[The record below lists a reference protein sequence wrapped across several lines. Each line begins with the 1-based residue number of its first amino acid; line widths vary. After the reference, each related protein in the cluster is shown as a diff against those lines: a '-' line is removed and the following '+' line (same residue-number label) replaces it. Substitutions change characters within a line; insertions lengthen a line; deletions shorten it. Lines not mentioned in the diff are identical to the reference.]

1 MSRFARFL
9 DALYES
15 RMRQAARVVREHSHF
30 RAEAEDYGRRRDKM
44 MAEETAEAR
53 SQETAQPGMRLAPGS
68 AS

>member
-1 MSRFARFL
+1 MSRFARIL

-30 RAEAEDYGRRRDKM
+30 RAEAEGYERRRDKM
-44 MAEETAEAR
+44 IADEMAEAR
-53 SQETAQPGMRLAPGS
+53 SQETAQPGMRLASRS